1 MMNKKDPF
9 ASCGNCLH
17 MYWSFE
23 QKARFCKR
31 APFGDSIQIYDWC
44 PDWEKDIIKTSEN
57 LSESSQNIKKLG
69 KKHTS
74 ENSK

>member
-1 MMNKKDPF
+1 MSEKDPF

-23 QKARFCKR
+23 EKARFCKK
-31 APFGDSIQIYDWC
+31 APFGDPLQIHEWC
-44 PDWEKDIIKTSEN
+44 PDWERDTIKISEC
-57 LSESSQNIKKLG
+57 LSEVPRDTKKLG
-69 KKHTS
+69 NNYTS